1 MVSAKSGTMVS
12 GDSFIYCRVKW
23 PIFSGFNFKMQISSI
38 SFFSPERKTIWYF
51 IESCLT
57 FLWNFWR
64 FCMNFFKSCH
74 LYHTNTFHTWRTHSV
89 RIYSCVQSLIL
100 KKNVGSAYFIW
111 CAMFYSIP
119 FIVYNSDYFIIINT
133 GNVHVFYKI
142 CHFISS
148 INRVSITFF
157 APFLPMMRNSI

>member
-38 SFFSPERKTIWYF
+38 PFFPWKERQFDILLNHVLHSFEISEDFVWT
-51 IESCLT
+51 
-57 FLWNFWR
+57 
-64 FCMNFFKSCH
+64 FFKSCH

-89 RIYSCVQSLIL
+89 RILNL
-100 KKNVGSAYFIW
+100 EKKNVGSAYFIW

-148 INRVSITFF
+148 IDRVSITFI
-157 APFLPMMRNSI
+157 APFLPMLRNSI

>member
-38 SFFSPERKTIWYF
+38 PFFPWKERQHKHIPYMEDTFSKNLQLCTILNL
-51 IESCLT
+51 E
-57 FLWNFWR
+57 
-64 FCMNFFKSCH
+64 
-74 LYHTNTFHTWRTHSV
+74 
-89 RIYSCVQSLIL
+89 